1 MSAVRVLVVE
11 DEFVIGRNIVAALE
25 KSGYHVTA
33 HALDYD
39 EALVELKK
47 EVPDIALLDITL
59 DGDRDGIELADYIN
73 QHHQIPF
80 IFLTSHSDP
89 DTVGRATATHPSAYL
104 VKPFEARDIYTSIQV
119 ALANFAKAHPVEDAP
134 ESNDT
139 EEILMQDA
147 LFIKREH
154 LFVKVKFSEIRWLK
168 SDHVYIEVQTADKKH
183 IVRSSFGDL
192 LVKIDSGKFFRV
204 HRSYVVNLEHV
215 DAINHQMLVVD
226 GTEIPIG
233 RSYRDQ
239 LLSRLKTA
247 L

>member
-1 MSAVRVLVVE
+1 MSAARVLVVE

-25 KSGYHVTA
+25 KTGYKVTA

-47 EVPDIALLDITL
+47 EEPDIALLDITL
-59 DGDRDGIELADYIN
+59 DGERDGIELADYLN
-73 QHHQIPF
+73 QHHNIPF

-89 DTVGRATATHPSAYL
+89 DTVERATATHPSAYL
-104 VKPFEARDIYTSIQV
+104 VKPFEARDIYTAIQV
-119 ALANFAKAHPVEDAP
+119 ALANFAKANPVEEAQEPNNTD
-134 ESNDT
+134 
-139 EEILMQDA
+139 EILMRDA

-154 LFVKVKFSEIRWLK
+154 LFVKVRFEEIRWLK
-168 SDHVYIEVQTADKKH
+168 SDHVYIEVQTADKTH
-183 IVRSSFGDL
+183 LVRSSFGDL
-192 LVKIDSGKFFRV
+192 LLKIDSKNFFRV
-204 HRSYVVNLEHV
+204 HRSYVVNLAHV

-226 GTEIPIG
+226 GVEIPIG

-247 L
+247 M